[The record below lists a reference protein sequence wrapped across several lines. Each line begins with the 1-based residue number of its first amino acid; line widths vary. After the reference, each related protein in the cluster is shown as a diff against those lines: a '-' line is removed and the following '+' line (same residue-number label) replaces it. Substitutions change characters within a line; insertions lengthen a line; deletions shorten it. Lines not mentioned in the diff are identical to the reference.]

1 MIRQA
6 TAVFR
11 GWHMVGAAFA
21 VMFVVYG
28 IQFSFGTF
36 VDDVVTDTGWSETRL
51 QLVFA
56 VYVFS
61 YSVLSAVSGVLTDRF
76 GPRVVVSAGSALLLV
91 GYLVWATAP
100 NLWLVFLGL
109 GVIAPIGMSASWVP
123 CNATVVRWFVE
134 RRGAAVALATSG
146 GSLANIIVPP
156 VAATLVQRYGW
167 RTALASLALVGCTV
181 MFASAQIFRRDPESV
196 GERPDGASGPQEP
209 IDEIAGGSVDGLTA
223 SEAMRTGAFWLILAI
238 YSLSFLVV
246 FVPFVHINQFATSLG
261 IDVVT
266 AATVISSIGV
276 GGLTGRLLVGPVSD
290 RFDRRRV
297 VALAFAIQVL
307 GFIGMATAQGLVL
320 LYPAAAAFGFGYGA
334 SVAAFP
340 PLIGDYFGRAHAG
353 AIVGR
358 LFGAAASL
366 AAVGPYVAQL
376 LVDASDSYRF
386 AFALAAGANGA
397 ALALALQLAPV
408 DGRSRPRA
416 T

>member
-1 MIRQA
+1 
-6 TAVFR
+6 
-11 GWHMVGAAFA
+11 MVGAAFA

-36 VDDVVTDTGWSETRL
+36 VEDVVADTGWSETRL
-51 QLVFA
+51 QLIFA

-61 YSVLSAVSGVLTDRF
+61 YSVLSAVSGMLTDRF
-76 GPRVVVSAGSALLLV
+76 GPRIVVSGGAVVLTA

-100 NLWLVFLGL
+100 NVWLVFLGL

-123 CNATVVRWFVE
+123 CSATVVRWFVE
-134 RRGAAVALATSG
+134 RRGTAVALATAG
-146 GSLANIIVPP
+146 GSVANIVVPP
-156 VAATLVQRYGW
+156 VSAALVQQYGW
-167 RTALASLALVGCTV
+167 RTALGSLVIIGGLA
-181 MFASAQIFRRDPESV
+181 MFGAAQIFRRDPESI
-196 GERPDGASGPQEP
+196 GQHPDGAAQAPVDLG
-209 IDEIAGGSVDGLTA
+209 DGGGLTA
-223 SEAMRTGAFWLILAI
+223 PEARRTTTFWLILGM

-246 FVPFVHINQFATSLG
+246 FVPFAHINQFATSLG
-261 IDVVT
+261 VEAVA

-276 GGLTGRLLVGPVSD
+276 GGLTGRLLAGPVSD
-290 RFDRRRV
+290 RIGRRRV
-297 VALAFAIQVL
+297 VAAAFLIQVA
-307 GFIGMATAQGLVL
+307 GFIGLATANGLIV
-320 LYPAAAAFGFGYGA
+320 LYPSAAAFGFGYGS

-386 AFALAAGANGA
+386 AFVLSAGANGIA
-397 ALALALQLAPV
+397 VLLAVRLPRYGAL
-408 DGRSRPRA
+408 PRQ
-416 T
+416 TGQGLH